1 MLLKLHRITI
11 QRKLICENDMKLV
24 NENILLPNIYL
35 KLREMDF
42 NNKILLESMKNDK
55 KRIGNFLTVI
65 IPDKDFRMIKVDDV
79 TDMEF
84 DSVMN
89 TLKIICL
96 K

>member
-1 MLLKLHRITI
+1 MKKMIFLKV
-11 QRKLICENDMKLV
+11 KNSYNKKLV
-24 NENILLPNIYL
+24 TWLDLNLQVAL
-35 KLREMDF
+35 
-42 NNKILLESMKNDK
+42 
-55 KRIGNFLTVI
+55 
-65 IPDKDFRMIKVDDV
+65 PDKDFRMIKVDDV

>member
-1 MLLKLHRITI
+1 MNKERFLCFIPIVYYFLFSLSSY
-11 QRKLICENDMKLV
+11 
-24 NENILLPNIYL
+24 ENILLPNIYL

-84 DSVMN
+84 DNVMN

>member
-1 MLLKLHRITI
+1 
-11 QRKLICENDMKLV
+11 
-24 NENILLPNIYL
+24 
-35 KLREMDF
+35 
-42 NNKILLESMKNDK
+42 MKNDK